1 MDEILYSSLSRY
13 YNVLSK
19 TGYMSSSHAMKLLV
33 LAFYRDFV
41 FNDYRGFIKKSDYYL
56 IEKALNCLYGS
67 TCLIPYPDYL
77 KMGKLR
83 LGEISEM
90 ACRIKAMENA
100 DVVKVIH
107 DTKVI
112 NADTD
117 SDVII
122 TMEEVEVTNNTPTN
136 PITPETNQG
145 EENQEHPAPTDDQTA
160 TNTGNTGNNE
170 VFGL

>member
-1 MDEILYSSLSRY
+1 
-13 YNVLSK
+13 
-19 TGYMSSSHAMKLLV
+19 MSSSHAMKLLV

-41 FNDYRGFIKKSDYYL
+41 FNDYRGLIKKSDYYL

-90 ACRIKAMENA
+90 ACRLKAMENA

-122 TMEEVEVTNNTPTN
+122 TMEEVEVTDNTPTDPVT
-136 PITPETNQG
+136 PIHNQTPGSE
-145 EENQEHPAPTDDQTA
+145 PAPSPTEDQT
-160 TNTGNTGNNE
+160 TTSDEGSSTGTEPMG
-170 VFGL
+170 GL